1 MTITM
6 PEYQKHILREAVAEL
21 TVLRDRQ
28 ERREQQ
34 WRLASGLR
42 RRLADAGK
50 EGC

>member
-1 MTITM
+1 MAG
-6 PEYQKHILREAVAEL
+6 ECAGSEAELREAVAEL